1 MKNRRFLFLQ
11 GVCSPFFSLLAQALR
26 REGAGVS
33 KINFN
38 MGDAAYWRAGGSED
52 FKEPLKALPGFITE
66 RLQAKGITDVV
77 LFGDCRPVHRLA
89 ISAAKAQDVR
99 CHVFEEGYFRPFWL
113 TLERDGVNRYSLL
126 PRDPAWYRDVAPRLP
141 SPESHVPFDQ
151 AFSVRAFH
159 DVLYHLAGAINP
171 VCFPNYRTHAQHLA
185 PREYAGYVWR
195 FLRTRLR
202 ESHDEQTISD
212 LMRASTPFFLLP
224 LQLNND
230 AQIREHSPF
239 ADMPEVLRVVL
250 ESFARAAPVG
260 TKLLIKNHPLDYGT
274 VDYPRVINEF
284 AREFALERRVA
295 FIESG
300 PLASIV
306 ARCAGVVTVNSTVG
320 SVALDQSRPLF
331 TLGEAIYHMPG
342 LSFSGMLDEFWQHAE
357 APDSALYQAFRRVVM
372 HATQIN
378 GGFYTRPAIEIA
390 LRNVLP
396 ALAAVP
402 SRLEYLLA
410 CDPLA

>member
-1 MKNRRFLFLQ
+1 MKDRRFLFLQ

-26 REGAGVS
+26 REGAGVT
-33 KINFN
+33 KMNFN
-38 MGDAAYWRAGGSED
+38 MGDVAYWRAGGSED
-52 FKEPLKALPGFITE
+52 FKDSLKALPDFLAA
-66 RLQAKGITDVV
+66 RLRAQGITDIV

-89 ISAAKAQDVR
+89 IAAAKAQNVR

-126 PRDPAWYRDVAPRLP
+126 PRDPAWYREVAPKLP
-141 SPESHVPFDQ
+141 PPEPHVPFDQ
-151 AFSVRAFH
+151 AFAVRAVH
-159 DVLYHLAGAINP
+159 DVLYHLASAFNP
-171 VCFPNYRTHAQHLA
+171 VCFANYRSHAQHLA
-185 PREYAGYVWR
+185 PREYAGYVWH
-195 FLRTRLR
+195 FLQTRLR
-202 ESHDEQTISD
+202 QARDEQTISD
-212 LMRASTPFFLLP
+212 LMQASTPFFLLP

-239 ADMPEVLRVVL
+239 ANMPEVLRVVL
-250 ESFARAAPVG
+250 ESFARAAPSE
-260 TKLLIKNHPLDYGT
+260 TRLLIKNHPLDYGT
-274 VDYPRVINEF
+274 VDYPRVINEL

-295 FIESG
+295 FVESG

-320 SVALDQSRPLF
+320 AVALDHARPLF
-331 TLGEAIYHMPG
+331 TLGDAVYRMPG
-342 LSFSGMLDEFWQHAE
+342 LCFSGTLDEFWQHAE
-357 APDSALYQAFRRVVM
+357 APDAALYQAFRRVVM

-390 LRNVLP
+390 LSNVLP

-402 SRLEYLLA
+402 SRLEHLLA
-410 CDPLA
+410 RDPVA

>member
-1 MKNRRFLFLQ
+1 
-11 GVCSPFFSLLAQALR
+11 
-26 REGAGVS
+26 
-33 KINFN
+33 
-38 MGDAAYWRAGGSED
+38 
-52 FKEPLKALPGFITE
+52 
-66 RLQAKGITDVV
+66 
-77 LFGDCRPVHRLA
+77 
-89 ISAAKAQDVR
+89 
-99 CHVFEEGYFRPFWL
+99 
-113 TLERDGVNRYSLL
+113 
-126 PRDPAWYRDVAPRLP
+126 
-141 SPESHVPFDQ
+141 
-151 AFSVRAFH
+151 
-159 DVLYHLAGAINP
+159 
-171 VCFPNYRTHAQHLA
+171 
-185 PREYAGYVWR
+185 
-195 FLRTRLR
+195 
-202 ESHDEQTISD
+202 
-212 LMRASTPFFLLP
+212 LP

>member
-1 MKNRRFLFLQ
+1 MKGRRFLFLQ
-11 GVCSPFFSLLAQALR
+11 GVCSPFFARLAGMLR
-26 REGAGVS
+26 AEGAFVR
-33 KINFN
+33 KIHFN
-38 MGDAAYWRAGGSED
+38 TGDVAYWREGED
-52 FKEPLKALPGFITE
+52 EVFRGALPDLPAFIAE
-66 RLQAKGITDVV
+66 GLQQHRISDLV

-89 ISAAKAQDVR
+89 IATARPLGVR
-99 CHVFEEGYFRPFWL
+99 SHVFEEGYFRPWWF
-113 TLERDGVNRYSLL
+113 TLEREGVNRYSRL
-126 PRDPAWYRDVAPRLP
+126 PRDPDWYREVAPKLP
-141 SPESHVPFDQ
+141 SPEPHVPFEQ

-159 DVLYHLAGAINP
+159 DVLYHLAGAFNP
-171 VCFPNYRTHAQHLA
+171 VFFPNYRTHAQHLA
-185 PREYAGYVWR
+185 PREYAGYARR

-202 ESHDEQTISD
+202 QAHDEQAVSD
-212 LMRASTPFFLLP
+212 LMQASTPFFLLP

-239 ADMPEVLRVVL
+239 ANMPEVLLVVL
-250 ESFARAAPVG
+250 ESFARAAPAG

-274 VDYPRVINEF
+274 VDYSRVIIEL
-284 AREFALERRVA
+284 AREFALERRVS

-300 PLASIV
+300 PLASLV
-306 ARCAGVVTVNSTVG
+306 AHCAGVVTVNSTVG
-320 SVALDQSRPLF
+320 AVALDQSRPLF